1 MVAMETLIFKLVDP
15 IQEFILRRLFG
26 ELQEVKSKSERV
38 AVASVNRDASRGSAL
53 ICACAF
59 FFFFFIHTSCLTW
72 SGQSCICVS
81 WGSWRSCTVRH
92 HSTAVKCSRSIS
104 LNWSSTAS
112 RSCKSRAS
120 RYKNSS
126 PTLLQDLKKK
136 KNSLFLG
143 YSTLT
148 FFSFSFSLPDSLCGK
163 PGGSSSC
170 YGVPGYGMWSCGA
183 GSDRHGI
190 RNHFWP
196 EITEW
201 LLLLSSIISLA
212 RKL

>member
-1 MVAMETLIFKLVDP
+1 MCFFLFFFYSYKLFDVERAELYLCVLRQLAVMYSSSPQHRSKMQQIYFPKLVKHSL
-15 IQEFILRRLFG
+15 EV
-26 ELQEVKSKSERV
+26 LQEPSQQVQKFKP
-38 AVASVNRDASRGSAL
+38 
-53 ICACAF
+53 
-59 FFFFFIHTSCLTW
+59 HTFA
-72 SGQSCICVS
+72 GF
-81 WGSWRSCTVRH
+81 
-92 HSTAVKCSRSIS
+92 
-104 LNWSSTAS
+104 
-112 RSCKSRAS
+112 
-120 RYKNSS
+120 
-126 PTLLQDLKKK
+126 KKK

-196 EITEW
+196 EITE
-201 LLLLSSIISLA
+201 
-212 RKL
+212 